1 MKTRHTPTGR
11 TDEIDARLQ
20 REVLEEIALQP
31 HADPGHVG
39 VSVHDGIVT
48 LTGHVGSYVEKYE
61 AEKAAKRVRG
71 VKVVVNDINI
81 HLRGD
86 EPQNDEDIALAV
98 RRALRT
104 HVLVA
109 ALDIRVTVSDGWVT
123 LEGEVPWQYQ
133 KLAAEAAIRHVPGI
147 RGITNLIA
155 VRPHVE
161 PTEVKAQI
169 ERALKR
175 HADLDASRI
184 AVDAERGKVTL
195 RGTVRSLG
203 QKEEVERVAW
213 SVPGVFQVEDLLSV
227 EA

>member
-1 MKTRHTPTGR
+1 MERQEAVHER
-11 TDEIDARLQ
+11 TVDTDAQIQ

-31 HADPGHVG
+31 HVDPGHVG

-48 LTGHVGSYVEKYE
+48 LTGHVKSYLEKYE

-71 VKVVVNDINI
+71 VKVLVNEIDI
-81 HLRGD
+81 HLPGD
-86 EPQNDEDIALAV
+86 EKSTDEDIAV
-98 RRALRT
+98 EIRRTLRSHLLLT
-104 HVLVA
+104 
-109 ALDIRVTVSDGWVT
+109 ALDIKVTVSDGWVT

-147 RGITNLIA
+147 KGITNLIA
-155 VRPHVE
+155 VRPRVE

-184 AVDAERGKVTL
+184 KVNVEGGKVTL
-195 RGTVRSLG
+195 QGTVRSLS

-213 SVPGVFQVEDLLSV
+213 SVPGVFKVENLLSV
-227 EA
+227 EP